1 MEVVLV
7 AIKADLLDDLNGTAE
22 SSGFRT
28 QIVDAAP
35 VALYNAF
42 RYNYSD
48 LPGCSLLV
56 DLGARTTNLIFI
68 EPGKVFSRS
77 INIGGNTITTALAK
91 EFQETFVSAEERK
104 KRDGYVSLGG
114 AYADDHNAE
123 VAKAAKIIRNTMT
136 RLHSE
141 ISRTINFY
149 RAQQNGSQ
157 PARLFL
163 CGGTANLPYLREF
176 FAEKFQL
183 PLEYFNPLRNVT
195 VTSNVNVEEVV
206 HSAHLLGE
214 LVGLGLRSINNC
226 PMELNL
232 RPTSVVRA
240 QRIASRRPYFVTAG
254 LCLLLAL
261 AGWWLYFLRAANI
274 QSDVLSEVNGKV
286 AVMQGFESKFQKA
299 NADIQKINTV
309 AAPLNETVEDRQF
322 WAKIVNELNA
332 RLPEKYIWITSLQP
346 TVPSGNKSVPLA
358 LGDASKPL
366 GVSGSQ
372 CPRRRR
378 RGCQGGQGQRD
389 RRHPGAGHVPAQP
402 EQQQRRGGIRQQPQ
416 QSSQIRILRPR
427 HEEPELH
434 LPGQSGGGPQGVG
447 HELQAATHLQEAPAA
462 ALRPSPPLHP
472 PHFPLSPLDMDWIRN
487 NKFMAGFLAFMVAGV
502 GALGYLLYT
511 SYSHYDEVAQQY
523 DKQVTELKRLQQ
535 LQPFPDDKGLKKF
548 TELRRSYA
556 SAVSTLQAK
565 LAAYEPPPEN
575 PPLTPIQFA
584 DKLRKSVEDVTGSA
598 QNVGMALPENFYLG
612 FEQYRGAP
620 PEAAATPLLSE
631 ELDAINDLV
640 ALLLKQHVE
649 HLTAISRGRLPHEAG
664 AVRRSRRLPPPP
676 AGPASRHESPA
687 DDLVV
692 RYPVDISFTA
702 QPSALR
708 AILNEITAAKRLYVI
723 RAIQVKNQM
732 DKAPLRED
740 PNAAVVGGTDP
751 AAAAASPDRAP
762 ERRPERGARPAPAQE
777 GVGSVALHRGPGEA
791 RRGPAHRTR
800 QGRTAKRDA
809 RRREVAG
816 GVPPG
821 LFFHPQAAS
830 LPQPLPLL

>member
-1 MEVVLV
+1 MAAPARILSLNLGTQTIGMAEFQRADNGGIVLNAYKLTEIVSDPSAEAMRLPQTRLAVAEMKDTLKLRGGGINYAISGQNLFTRFVKLPTVAEEKVEQIIGFEAQQNVPFPIEEVIWDYQLVGGSGKDGANGNGTAGSQVEVVLV

-114 AYADDHNAE
+114 AYADDHNPE

-157 PARLFL
+157 PVRLFL

-240 QRIASRRPYFVTAG
+240 QRVASRRPYFITAG

-261 AGWWLYFLRAANI
+261 AGWWLYFLRAASI
-274 QSDVLSEVNGKV
+274 QSEVLAEVNAKV
-286 AVMQGFESKFQKA
+286 AIMQGFESKFQKA
-299 NADIQKINTV
+299 NADLQKINTV
-309 AAPLNETVEDRQF
+309 AAPLNQTVEDRQF
-322 WAKIVNELNA
+322 WTKIVNDLNA

-346 TVPSGNKSVPLA
+346 TASVNGKSVPLA
-358 LGDASKPL
+358 LGDANKAL
-366 GVSGSQ
+366 
-372 CPRRRR
+372 
-378 RGCQGGQGQRD
+378 
-389 RRHPGAGHVPAQP
+389 A
-402 EQQQRRGGIRQQPQ
+402 
-416 QSSQIRILRPR
+416 
-427 HEEPELH
+427 
-434 LPGQSGGGPQGVG
+434 
-447 HELQAATHLQEAPAA
+447 APA
-462 ALRPSPPLHP
+462 
-472 PHFPLSPLDMDWIRN
+472 
-487 NKFMAGFLAFMVAGV
+487 GTV
-502 GALGYLLYT
+502 
-511 SYSHYDEVAQQY
+511 
-523 DKQVTELKRLQQ
+523 
-535 LQPFPDDKGLKKF
+535 
-548 TELRRSYA
+548 A
-556 SAVSTLQAK
+556 SA
-565 LAAYEPPPEN
+565 
-575 PPLTPIQFA
+575 
-584 DKLRKSVEDVTGSA
+584 G
-598 QNVGMALPENFYLG
+598 
-612 FEQYRGAP
+612 
-620 PEAAATPLLSE
+620 AAA
-631 ELDAINDLV
+631 
-640 ALLLKQHVE
+640 K
-649 HLTAISRGRLPHEAG
+649 
-664 AVRRSRRLPPPP
+664 
-676 AGPASRHESPA
+676 
-687 DDLVV
+687 
-692 RYPVDISFTA
+692 
-702 QPSALR
+702 
-708 AILNEITAAKRLYVI
+708 AAKGPGIDGILVQGMYLHNPANNNVVVDYVNSI
-723 RAIQVKNQM
+723 AKSEFFALDTKNPNSIYL
-732 DKAPLRED
+732 DNPAED
-740 PNAAVVGGTDP
+740 PKAWATNYKLQLTF
-751 AAAAASPDRAP
+751 
-762 ERRPERGARPAPAQE
+762 
-777 GVGSVALHRGPGEA
+777 
-791 RRGPAHRTR
+791 
-800 QGRTAKRDA
+800 KK
-809 RRREVAG
+809 
-816 GVPPG
+816 
-821 LFFHPQAAS
+821 
-830 LPQPLPLL
+830 PLPLP